1 MTEKLIRKVTEIKYT
16 PLLMSSDS
24 NRVTRECAEM
34 PKKRKTIVAGT
45 AKDGK
50 GKSMKTKKINKKLIT
65 GVLISVAV
73 MVGLFAAWQ
82 IDQKP
87 EITPKQ
93 GTYCSTS
100 MDKMLSSLMFPIF
113 VLGDSQVQIE
123 TPGDMVA
130 MNYTIERRLIGKDV
144 VKLSLPSDAASD
156 AKDFDGAE
164 FEILSDGELRAAD
177 KYATIG
183 KDEAFELKEPIL

>member
-1 MTEKLIRKVTEIKYT
+1 MKL
-16 PLLMSSDS
+16 
-24 NRVTRECAEM
+24 N
-34 PKKRKTIVAGT
+34 
-45 AKDGK
+45 
-50 GKSMKTKKINKKLIT
+50 KKIVT
-65 GVLISVAV
+65 GVLISVVV
-73 MVGLFAAWQ
+73 MAGLFAAWQ

-123 TPGDMVA
+123 TPDGIVTLH
-130 MNYTIERRLIGKDV
+130 YTIERRLIGKDV
-144 VKLSLPSDAASD
+144 VKLSLPFDAASD

-164 FEILSDGELRAAD
+164 FEILSDGELRAAEKHAAID
-177 KYATIG
+177 
-183 KDEAFELKEPIL
+183 KDEVYELMEGLGI